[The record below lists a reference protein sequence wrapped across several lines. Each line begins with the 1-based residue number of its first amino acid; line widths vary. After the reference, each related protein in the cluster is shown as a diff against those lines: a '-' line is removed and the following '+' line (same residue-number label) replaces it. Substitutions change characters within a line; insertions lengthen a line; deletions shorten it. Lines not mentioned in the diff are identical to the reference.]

1 MILIAAFLLVTKQTL
16 STTTTWQFFRD
27 WNSPTKLNSIERSS
41 SSREVD
47 DEGDWMEAAEAGR
60 MLPPRL
66 ASVQKG
72 MPHCWLLMLPNMINR
87 GVSAAAGDTNQRS
100 FSVSSVIFL
109 YYFRL
114 YCVGSFGLVFCS
126 VLFPPWSFGTP
137 DTRFCTKLFPQLGW
151 SRPVALLCSLVRSFA
166 PHHPRVSFFGD
177 ISTNF
182 GINL

>member
-47 DEGDWMEAAEAGR
+47 DEGDWMEAAVAGR

-126 VLFPPWSFGTP
+126 VLFLLDLLAHQTHGAARNCS
-137 DTRFCTKLFPQLGW
+137 RNLGGLGRLPCYARW
-151 SRPVALLCSLVRSFA
+151 FALLL
-166 PHHPRVSFFGD
+166 PIIRVSLSLAIYRP
-177 ISTNF
+177 ISE
-182 GINL
+182 